1 MNKVL
6 AIILVLALGC
16 LAAQKTVVVKVAR
29 ADTVVTIKVDTI
41 KTVVWDTLV
50 ITKTVNDTVITL
62 KTDTVK
68 VQGTHAVTPA
78 KIVKPTAKK

>member
-50 ITKTVNDTVITL
+50 ITKTVNDTILVL

-68 VQGTHAVTPA
+68 IEG
-78 KIVKPTAKK
+78 KKVAEPLKKVSTKK